1 MKGLCTPKGD
11 AKMKLVLAIVNSE
24 DAQRV
29 IRSLT
34 QEGFSVTKLAT
45 TGGFLMS
52 GNVTIIT
59 GVEDDRVS
67 EAIEAIRKVSQSRSH
82 TVPSIPEL
90 GIGGFFDTAL
100 VDVIVGGA
108 TIFVLPI
115 DHFEK
120 I

>member
-1 MKGLCTPKGD
+1 
-11 AKMKLVLAIVNSE
+11 MKLVLAIINSE

-34 QEGFSVTKLAT
+34 EKSFSVTKLAT
-45 TGGFLMS
+45 TGGFLMK

-59 GVEDDRVS
+59 GVEDDQVNKVIEIIREKS
-67 EAIEAIRKVSQSRSH
+67 ESRRQ
-82 TVPSIPEL
+82 VIPSLPESRM
-90 GIGGFFDTAL
+90 GGFIDTAL
-100 VDVIVGGA
+100 VEVMVGGA
-108 TIFVLPI
+108 TIFVMAL

>member
-1 MKGLCTPKGD
+1 
-11 AKMKLVLAIVNSE
+11 MKLVLAIVNSE

-34 QEGFSVTKLAT
+34 NEGFSVTKLAT

-52 GNVTIIT
+52 GNVTVIT
-59 GVEDDRVS
+59 GVEDDRVD
-67 EAIEAIRKVSQSRSH
+67 EAIELIRKMSESRQRS
-82 TVPSIPEL
+82 VPSIPEA
-90 GIGGFFDTAL
+90 GMGGFFDTAL
-100 VDVIVGGA
+100 VDVTIGGA

-115 DHFEK
+115 DRFEK

>member
-1 MKGLCTPKGD
+1 
-11 AKMKLVLAIVNSE
+11 MKLVLAIINSE

-34 QEGFSVTKLAT
+34 EEGFSVTKLAT

-59 GVEDDRVS
+59 GVEDERVDD
-67 EAIEAIRKVSQSRSH
+67 AIATIRKMSESRRRA
-82 TVPSIPEL
+82 VPSIPES
-90 GIGGFFDTAL
+90 GIGGFFETAL
-100 VDVIVGGA
+100 VEVTVGGA
-108 TIFVLPI
+108 TIFVIPI

>member
-1 MKGLCTPKGD
+1 
-11 AKMKLVLAIVNSE
+11 MKLVLAIINSE

-34 QEGFSVTKLAT
+34 EKSFSVTKLAT
-45 TGGFLMS
+45 TGGFLMK

-59 GVEDDRVS
+59 GVEDK
-67 EAIEAIRKVSQSRSH
+67 KVSQVIDIIREKSESRRQ
-82 TVPSIPEL
+82 VIPSLPESRM
-90 GIGGFFDTAL
+90 GGFLDTAL
-100 VDVIVGGA
+100 VEVMVGGA
-108 TIFVLPI
+108 TIFVMSL